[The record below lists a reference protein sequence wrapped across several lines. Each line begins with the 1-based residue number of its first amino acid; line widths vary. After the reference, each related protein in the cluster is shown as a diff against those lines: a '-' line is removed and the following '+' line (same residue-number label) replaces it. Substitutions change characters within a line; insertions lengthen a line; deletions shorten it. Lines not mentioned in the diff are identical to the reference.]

1 MKIVKDKEFYHIQK
15 NNCPY
20 KWNIGQKLFLG
31 DNPNNYAQNFHKAG
45 FLYKSKSGKKMQIL
59 QYFKNF
65 ENLLNDKPN
74 SDIELKAVKESIIV
88 LNSFV
93 VDMIKVHREN
103 LFEEIRLN
111 FFPNLPSR
119 KRGIWLI
126 PYNEDA
132 LNYWK
137 TRVPKGRI
145 FKIRATGKVHNS
157 SEKFLLIDLYISFNH
172 LRNMAFLY
180 WAGVEEESIVDEII
194 FEGFIE
200 VLELIEY

>member
-1 MKIVKDKEFYHIQK
+1 MKIVKKKEFYHIQK
-15 NNCPY
+15 NNSLY
-20 KWNIGQKLFLG
+20 KWNISQKLFLG

-45 FLYKSKSGKKMQIL
+45 FLYKSKSGKTMQIL

-74 SDIELKAVKESIIV
+74 SEIELKAVKESIIV

-93 VDMIKVHREN
+93 IDMIKVHREN

-132 LNYWK
+132 LTYWK
-137 TRVPKGRI
+137 KRMAIGRI

-157 SEKFLLIDLYISFNH
+157 SEKFLLIDRYTSFNH

-180 WAGVEEESIVDEII
+180 WAGVEEESIMDEII

-200 VLELIEY
+200 VLELIE

>member
-1 MKIVKDKEFYHIQK
+1 MKIVKKKEFYHIQK
-15 NNCPY
+15 DNNPY
-20 KWNIGQKLFLG
+20 KWKIGQTLFLG
-31 DNPNNYAQNFHKAG
+31 DNPNNFAQVFRKAG
-45 FLYKSKSGKKMQIL
+45 FSYKSKSGKIMKIL
-59 QYFKNF
+59 QCFKNF
-65 ENLLNDKPN
+65 ENLLSDKPN
-74 SDIELKAVKESIIV
+74 SDIELKVVKESIIV
-88 LNSFV
+88 LKSFA

-137 TRVPKGRI
+137 KRMRKGRI

-157 SEKFLLIDLYISFNH
+157 SENFLLLEQYESFNH
-172 LRNMAFLY
+172 IRNMAFLY
-180 WAGVEEESIVDEII
+180 WAGVEEDSIKDEII